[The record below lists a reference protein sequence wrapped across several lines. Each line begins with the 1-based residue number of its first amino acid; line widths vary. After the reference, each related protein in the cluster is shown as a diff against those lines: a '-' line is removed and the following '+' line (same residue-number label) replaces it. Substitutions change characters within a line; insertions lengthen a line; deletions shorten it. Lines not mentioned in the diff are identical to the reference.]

1 MESGDT
7 PPGRGNALST
17 LPRAATA
24 CPATV
29 LARPFTAKNMGAV
42 GALLAL
48 RIRKR
53 TVARECSETVWRE
66 LAALEYG
73 KSLRWHRTLTGPHRA
88 YGTNRPE
95 IVSETGVTVP
105 TDDLSVLDWFS
116 KTIGY
121 ILDKMESAKA
131 ESRAL
136 ANQWD
141 ALLPKLVPG
150 GVEVGEPGTQLKAS
164 LRQ

>member
-1 MESGDT
+1 M
-7 PPGRGNALST
+7 
-17 LPRAATA
+17 
-24 CPATV
+24 
-29 LARPFTAKNMGAV
+29 
-42 GALLAL
+42 
-48 RIRKR
+48 
-53 TVARECSETVWRE
+53 
-66 LAALEYG
+66 
-73 KSLRWHRTLTGPHRA
+73 TGTDGV

-95 IVSETGVTVP
+95 VVSETGLTVP

-141 ALLPKLVPG
+141 ALLPKLVS
-150 GVEVGEPGTQLKAS
+150 GELQLENG
-164 LRQ
+164 